1 MFKVVTNWV
10 VWRPP
15 TSLRI
20 NVIQGH
26 VLEKNNSDIVSWHE
40 NISSNLHLSLKFLVS
55 KSRNVLLK
63 WHGLLNPIVCKIF
76 GIFSSIILKYIGTR
90 FSVKSISLIKKQTF
104 SWGFKYYV
112 LDYCT
117 FPQKIPQNVLDW
129 WIVGFLIPPKI
140 KHRGDTY

>member
-1 MFKVVTNWV
+1 MMFKVVTNWV

-55 KSRNVLLK
+55 KPRNVLLK
-63 WHGLLNPIVCKIF
+63 WHGLLNPIACKIF
-76 GIFSSIILKYIGTR
+76 AILFTIILTLEID
-90 FSVKSISLIKKQTF
+90 FQLNPFLWLKSRHSYEVSSTI
-104 SWGFKYYV
+104 

-140 KHRGDTY
+140 KHGDTY

>member
-63 WHGLLNPIVCKIF
+63 WHGLLNPISNFQNIWCFIHNH
-76 GIFSSIILKYIGTR
+76 SYIGNR

-104 SWGFKYYV
+104 LWGFKYYI

-140 KHRGDTY
+140 KHGGDTY